1 MEKDA
6 QEIGDMKNEISRCD
20 LTNVIHT
27 AKLKRM
33 AEQHWNKAKVQEAK
47 AKEEIKRSVKEKNS
61 DKKGGMKSIS
71 RHIGEQGGMSADM
84 C

>member
-1 MEKDA
+1 
-6 QEIGDMKNEISRCD
+6 MKNEISRCD

-47 AKEEIKRSVKEKNS
+47 AEEEIKRNMKDKNS
-61 DKKGGMKSIS
+61 DTKEGLKSIGKGS
-71 RHIGEQGGMSADM
+71 R
-84 C
+84 